1 MAAMREAG
9 VKCVLRFAYTS
20 AIEAPDAPLSIIQT
34 HIDQLKPYLAKNAD
48 VIAVWQAGFIGSL
61 GRVVL
66 YDQ

>member
-1 MAAMREAG
+1 MREAG

-20 AIEAPDAPLSIIQT
+20 LETEPDAPGCLLFK
-34 HIDQLKPYLAKNAD
+34 HISNQLKPYLAKNAD
-48 VIAVWQAGFIGSL
+48 VIAVCKRGYRFL